1 VPPTYVGQR
10 VLRVED
16 RELLVGAAR
25 FVDDIDRDGVLHVC
39 FVRSQVASGRV
50 VSVDVDDARASTSVV
65 ATLVADDLPEGWV
78 IPLRLAPN
86 PQAVRALQPPL
97 ARGVVRYV
105 GEPVAAIVAT
115 SRYAAEDAAERVR
128 VEIEP
133 LPIVLDPERAAAHG
147 GPPVHDALPGNVV
160 ATRTVASGDIDRA
173 FERAD
178 VVVHERFAIQRHTAL
193 PLETR
198 GLLAEVDSAT
208 GQLSVWGAA
217 KVKHFNRRA
226 LAELLDLP
234 LDRVRLVEIAVGGAF
249 GVRGE
254 LYPEDVVVPWLALRL
269 ERPVKWIEDRR
280 EHFVATNHSREQ
292 HAEIAVAA
300 SSEGDLLGIR
310 ARAFVDLGAYVR
322 TNALVLPLNT
332 ATHLAGPYRWQ
343 AVAVESYGVLT
354 NKTPAATYRGPGMF
368 EPAFHRER
376 ALDLLA
382 RRLQLD
388 PADLRRRNL
397 IPRELLPHT
406 LDVGNDLEP
415 IVYGAGDFA
424 HVWETLCTRGGY
436 MQLRQRVTERR
447 ERGEVVGIGT
457 AAFIE
462 AGARG
467 PYEWA
472 RVVPERDG
480 SFTIH
485 LGLSSVGQGLR
496 TALSQIA
503 ADALGVPMARI
514 RVTHA
519 STDEIEESAGTFS
532 SRSTVFGTGAVLGAI
547 RDLSEQ
553 AVLAAA
559 DRFAV
564 ERENVELLPGAVA
577 RVGGADDAELTFAE
591 LEVEGFH
598 RFEKQGRTFSM
609 GGALIAVSIDPATG
623 AAVVERGLVA
633 WDVGRAINPLVVE
646 GQLVGAAAQGIGGAL
661 FEELAYDDSGQPL
674 VTSFLDYPMVTAGEL
689 PPLEAA
695 ILELG
700 EAGGSAASLPV
711 KGAGEAGIIGI
722 GAAVANAIADA
733 TGGSVPDLQR
743 LPLKPES
750 VWAALRVRGA
760 QAGAISRSSGWGKP
774 S

>member
-1 VPPTYVGQR
+1 

-25 FVDDIDRDGVLHVC
+25 FVDDIEREGLLHVC
-39 FVRSQVASGRV
+39 FVRSQVASGRIT
-50 VSVDVDDARASTSVV
+50 SVDLTDARASRSVV
-65 ATLVADDLPEGWV
+65 AAISAEDLPDEWV

-86 PQAVRALQPPL
+86 PLAVRALQPPL
-97 ARGVVRYV
+97 ARGRVRYV
-105 GEPVAAIVAT
+105 GEPIAVVVAAT
-115 SRYAAEDAAERVR
+115 RYAAEDAAERVR

-133 LPIVLDPERAAAHG
+133 LRVSLDPFEATLPGAPA
-147 GPPVHDALPGNVV
+147 VHDSLPGNVV
-160 ATRTVASGDIDRA
+160 VTRTVLDGDIDSTLD
-173 FERAD
+173 RAD
-178 VVVHERFAIQRHTAL
+178 VVVHERLAIQRHTAL

-198 GLLAEVDSAT
+198 GLVAELDPVAGLLT
-208 GQLSVWGAA
+208 VWGAA

-226 LAELLDLP
+226 LAELLGLP
-234 LDRVRLVEIAVGGAF
+234 LERVRLVEAAVGGGF

-269 ERPVKWIEDRR
+269 RRPVKWVEDRH

-292 HAEIAVAA
+292 RAELTVGATGA
-300 SSEGDLLGIR
+300 GDLLGIR
-310 ARAFVDLGAYVR
+310 LRAFVDLGAYAR
-322 TNALVLPLNT
+322 TNSLVLPLNT
-332 ATHLAGPYRWQ
+332 ATHLAGPYLWH
-343 AVAVESYGVLT
+343 AVAAESHGVLT

-368 EPAFHRER
+368 EPAFYRER
-376 ALDLLA
+376 ALDILA
-382 RRLQLD
+382 RRLELD
-388 PADLRRRNL
+388 PVELRRRNL

-406 LDVGNDLEP
+406 LEAGTDVDP
-415 IVYGAGDFA
+415 IIYGAGDFA
-424 HVWETLCTRGGY
+424 HVWETLCARGDY
-436 MQLRQRVTERR
+436 SQLRDRVNVRR
-447 ERGEVVGIGT
+447 GRGEVVGIGT
-457 AAFIE
+457 AAFVE

-472 RVVPERDG
+472 KVVAEREG
-480 SFTIH
+480 SFTVH

-503 ADALGVPMARI
+503 ADAIGVPMARI

-519 STDEIEESAGTFS
+519 STDEVEESAGTFS

-547 RDLSEQ
+547 ADLRQ
-553 AVLAAA
+553 HAARAAA
-559 DRFAV
+559 
-564 ERENVELLPGAVA
+564 ERWGVRDAEVELLPGAVA
-577 RVGGADDAELTFAE
+577 RLDDAELAFAE
-591 LEVEGFH
+591 LGAEGFH

-609 GGALIAVSIDPATG
+609 GGALVVASIDPATG
-623 AAVVERGLVA
+623 AAAVERCLVA

-646 GQLVGAAAQGIGGAL
+646 GQVAGAAAQGIGGAL
-661 FEELAYDDSGQPL
+661 FEELAYDDAGQPL
-674 VTSFLDYPMVTAGEL
+674 VSSFLDYAMVTAGEL

-700 EAGGSAASLPV
+700 ELGSSGPAAPLPVKAVPLPV

-733 TGGSVPDLQR
+733 IPEAEAAFQR
-743 LPLKPES
+743 LPLKPEL
-750 VWAALRVRGA
+750 VWFALHSHRA
-760 QAGAISRSSGWGKP
+760 EAEQLSPSGTSGKP